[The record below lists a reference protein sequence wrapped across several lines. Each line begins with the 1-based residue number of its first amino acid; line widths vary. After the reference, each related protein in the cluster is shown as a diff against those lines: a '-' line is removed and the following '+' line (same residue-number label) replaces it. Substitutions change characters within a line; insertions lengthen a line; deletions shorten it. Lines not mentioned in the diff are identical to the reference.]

1 MPWTERHAKSLEDT
15 LNRMMAREECAPS
28 SHLYKHDI
36 SPDPEPSS
44 EEESETDSDGDISLC
59 VPHYCM
65 VYSQCDGS

>member
-1 MPWTERHAKSLEDT
+1 
-15 LNRMMAREECAPS
+15 MMAREECAPS